1 MANKLSPKE
10 MARLWHKSWKDYIK
24 AVDKIGYER
33 RSGGEVR
40 KVCIRAT
47 SQCNGTE

>member
-10 MARLWHKSWKDYIK
+10 MVRLWHEAWKDYLK

-33 RSGGEVR
+33 R
-40 KVCIRAT
+40 
-47 SQCNGTE
+47 